1 MYNQDRS
8 GMPKRKSAQTIPV
21 SPVGYK
27 DKTEHI
33 VAWLEEKQG
42 QDIVAIDVSK
52 ICTVADVMVV
62 VTAQNRRH
70 AQTLAD
76 FVLAKAGEEKFEY
89 LSMEGY
95 ANAVWVLL
103 DLNDV
108 LVHVFQEGE
117 RRLYDIE
124 GLWSEGTFL
133 DSPGYVESRE

>member
-1 MYNQDRS
+1 
-8 GMPKRKSAQTIPV
+8 MPKRKSAQTMPS
-21 SPVGYK
+21 SPVGYRK
-27 DKTEHI
+27 KTDRI
-33 VAWLEEKQG
+33 IAWLEEKQG
-42 QDIVAIDVSK
+42 QEIAAIEVSK

-76 FVLAKAGEEKFEY
+76 FVLAKAGEEGFDY
-89 LSMEGY
+89 LGMEGY
-95 ANAVWVLL
+95 ANGVWVLL

-133 DSPGYVESRE
+133 KASELVEQGE